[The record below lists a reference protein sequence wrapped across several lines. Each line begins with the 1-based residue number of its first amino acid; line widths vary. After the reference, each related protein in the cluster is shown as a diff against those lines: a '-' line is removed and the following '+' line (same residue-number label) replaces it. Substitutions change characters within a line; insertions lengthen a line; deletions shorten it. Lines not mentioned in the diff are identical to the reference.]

1 MRVPRERGERAR
13 KTLVELGYLDKRR
26 RIQEDGDCLLLPILV
41 STPKNL
47 DIGMRF
53 EVKYADLECQEEQV
67 RPKSLREA
75 PGLPPEVASEVTRSL
90 DIVGDIAIIR
100 LTDELLPRAA
110 EIGHAILGLHTRL
123 RAVAVDS
130 GVQGP
135 HRVRALALAA
145 GEGPLVTLHREN
157 GLKLRVDLER
167 AYFSPRLATEHR
179 RVANLVR
186 EGERV
191 LDMFAGVGPFTVLIA
206 VDGRASEVHAIDINP
221 VAAALI
227 KENLELN
234 KVRRRVEVH
243 EGDAHELVPKLG
255 KFDRIIMNH
264 PTEAVEFFELA
275 LSAGRDG
282 TVLHLH
288 IIGTEQ
294 EVDAEETSVRSIA
307 AMSGYPGARTLAR
320 REVGTYGPGI
330 THYCLDIELRA

>member
-1 MRVPRERGERAR
+1 MRVPRKRGERAR
-13 KTLVELGYLDKRR
+13 KALIELGYLDKRR
-26 RIQEDGDCLLLPILV
+26 RIAEDGDCLLIPILV
-41 STPKNL
+41 SAPKTL
-47 DIGMRF
+47 DLEMKC
-53 EVKYADLECQEEQV
+53 EVMYADLEGQDEQA
-67 RPKSLREA
+67 RPRSLREA

-100 LTDELLPRAA
+100 LNEEHLPRAE
-110 EIGHAILGLHTRL
+110 EIGRAILELHPRL

-135 HRVRALALAA
+135 HRVRALQLAA

-179 RVANLVR
+179 RVAALVR

-191 LDMFAGVGPFTVLIA
+191 LDMFAGVGPFSVLIA
-206 VDGRASEVHAIDINP
+206 VDRRASEVHAIDINP
-221 VAAALI
+221 VAAGLI
-227 KENLELN
+227 VENAQLN
-234 KVRRRVEVH
+234 KVSSRVHVH
-243 EGDAHELVPKLG
+243 EGDARELVPGLG
-255 KFDRIIMNH
+255 TFDRVIMNH

-275 LSAGRDG
+275 LGAGRNG

-307 AMSGYPGARTLAR
+307 AMSGFPGTRTLAR
-320 REVGTYGPGI
+320 REVGTFGPGI
-330 THYCLDIELRA
+330 THYCLDIELGP